1 MINRTLTDRYTIMES
16 IGTGGMAYVYR
27 AYDEILDRSVAV
39 KMLRDDV
46 VVHNDDFRDF
56 IARFRMEAQ
65 SVAKLSHPNI
75 VTMYDVGHD
84 GDIDY
89 IVMEYVDGETLK
101 KKIDRDGA
109 LSEKEALRIARE
121 IAEALEHAHENR
133 LVHCD
138 IKPHNILITNTGRL
152 P

>member
-46 VVHNDDFRDF
+46 VVHNDDFRDY

-89 IVMEYVDGETLK
+89 IVMEYVD
-101 KKIDRDGA
+101 
-109 LSEKEALRIARE
+109 
-121 IAEALEHAHENR
+121 
-133 LVHCD
+133 C
-138 IKPHNILITNTGRL
+138 
-152 P
+152 